1 MSVIPRRERIRAQTL
16 QEIRELGARQV
27 DEGGLA
33 ALSLNAIA
41 KQMGMSG
48 PALYRYF
55 ASRDELLAALI
66 TDGYAEITRTVEEAA
81 AGGGDATARL
91 TAVADAYRGW
101 ALAHPRR
108 YALLFGERPEGFRD
122 PEEAIAAIQGA
133 MGVLLEIVAE
143 LAGDEPGEP
152 DPELAGWVQRR
163 GGAELPPRVPRLSLL
178 LWTRMHGIVGLE
190 LSGAFGDMGVDAG
203 ALLEGEVAEVVVAAK
218 G

>member
-1 MSVIPRRERIRAQTL
+1 MSVVPRRERIRAQTL
-16 QEIRELGARQV
+16 REIRELGARQV
-27 DEGGLA
+27 DDGGLA

-66 TDGYAEITRTVEEAA
+66 TDGYGEITRAVEKAA
-81 AGGGDATARL
+81 AGGGEPEERL
-91 TAVADAYRGW
+91 AAVAHAYRGW

-122 PEEAIAAIQGA
+122 PEEAILQGA

-143 LAGDEPGEP
+143 LAGDAPGAP
-152 DPELAGWVQRR
+152 DPELAGWVERR
-163 GGAELPPRVPRLSLL
+163 GGAELPSRVPRLSLL

-190 LSGAFGDMGVDAG
+190 LSGAFGDIGVDAG
-203 ALLEGEVAEVVVAAK
+203 ALLAGEVAEIVAAASRP
-218 G
+218 